1 MITYL
6 KGTIIEIDRRTNN
19 RTLLILEVNQIG
31 YEIQVPSR
39 LAKQLVPEDGIVQ
52 IFTHVQTKEEQT
64 VLFGFDSQA
73 ERDLFRQLITV
84 SGVGAQSAI
93 ALLDSIELTDLV
105 QAIVSGNIR
114 LLTKAPGVGN
124 KTAER
129 IALELRT
136 KLKQWRVSLG
146 LTQTASSAV
155 SLGLTQT
162 ASSAVSLAIRE
173 DVEMTLLALG
183 YTDLE
188 IAEALQ
194 SLSQNPELTANSTP
208 EEWIKRAIAWLS
220 L

>member
-155 SLGLTQT
+155 SL
-162 ASSAVSLAIRE
+162 AIRE